1 MLRRKPKWII
11 AMLHV
16 PALPGSPRST
26 LSWDAVGEWVM
37 RDAEALAAAGVDAM
51 ILENFGDTPFY
62 PDTVPPHTIA
72 QMTALAVQLR
82 RRFSIPLGIN
92 VLRNDGRAAL
102 AVAAASGAEFI
113 RVNVYTGARLTDQGI
128 IQARAHEIQRD
139 RKLLSAHIAIWAD
152 IAVKHSA
159 PLAQRPLRDE
169 IEDTLLRAGADAVI
183 LSGAA
188 TGKQTPLDLI
198 EEAKAI
204 ARDKP
209 VLAGSGVTA
218 ETIREVLARCDGAIV
233 GTSLKTGG
241 LPSDPVDPHRARR
254 LMDIVRAI

>member
-1 MLRRKPKWII
+1 
-11 AMLHV
+11 MLHA

-26 LSWDAVGEWVM
+26 LSWDAVAEWVL

-62 PDTVPPHTIA
+62 PDGVPPHTIA

-82 RRFSIPLGIN
+82 RRFPIPLGIN

-113 RVNVYTGARLTDQGI
+113 RVNVYTGARLTDQGV
-128 IQARAHEIQRD
+128 IQSRAHEIQRD
-139 RKLLSAHIAIWAD
+139 RRLLGAHIAIWAD
-152 IAVKHSA
+152 VAVKHSA
-159 PLAQRPLRDE
+159 ALAPRPLREE
-169 IEDTLLRAGADAVI
+169 IEDTLQRGGADAIIV
-183 LSGAA
+183 SGAG

-209 VLAGSGVTA
+209 VLAGSGVNA

-233 GTSLKTGG
+233 GTSLKTAG

-254 LMDIVRAI
+254 LMDIVRTI